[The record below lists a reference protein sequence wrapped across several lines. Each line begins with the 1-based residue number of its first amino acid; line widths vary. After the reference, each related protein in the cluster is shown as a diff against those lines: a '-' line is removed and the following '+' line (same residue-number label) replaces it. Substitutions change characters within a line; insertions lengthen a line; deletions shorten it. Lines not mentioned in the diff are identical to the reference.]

1 MSFFVKRTV
10 NEFIKS
16 ENPPRLGQTNFARYA
31 FLQLHNMGWVKILV
45 HEVDIILV
53 FTQYRERGGLGG
65 RGDFPPPGKLGGRS
79 PLEKLGAQEE
89 SAGNF

>member
-1 MSFFVKRTV
+1 
-10 NEFIKS
+10 
-16 ENPPRLGQTNFARYA
+16 
-31 FLQLHNMGWVKILV
+31 V

-89 SAGNF
+89 PPLPGKYHKPPLFMEYQETWDNFKPSCKIVM